1 VSAQIAAFF
10 DLDGTLVPLPSLE
23 RRFFRVLRQR
33 REIPLKNYF
42 HWLREALKL
51 LPLGISTIAHANK
64 MYLRGVETF
73 DENCMENRA
82 GSLVHKGGRPSRI
95 RADQA
100 EGQASTPP
108 RRNARLPVPR
118 FFEDG
123 IERVVCHAMLG
134 HDIVIV
140 SGTLEPLARAAARA
154 LEAEL
159 AARGFATKI
168 RVCATKLEES
178 QGRWTGRILG
188 EAMFGKAKAR
198 AVKKVAEEMGLD
210 LSQSWA
216 YGDSAADRW
225 MLQAVG
231 HPTAVN
237 PTLRLARV
245 ARKRDWPVLL
255 WREERNRTQ
264 GQDEGQKE
272 ETKHAEEPAHETVL
286 QRAER
291 PA

>member
-23 RRFFRVLRQR
+23 RRFFRILRHR
-33 REIPLKNYF
+33 REIALKGCF
-42 HWLREALKL
+42 FWLREAWKL
-51 LPLGISTIAHANK
+51 LPGGVSSITHANK
-64 MYLRGVETF
+64 MYLRGVQGLYESGT
-73 DENCMENRA
+73 ENRA
-82 GSLVHKGGRPSRI
+82 GSPVHKSGRPSRF

-100 EGQASTPP
+100 EGQASALP
-108 RRNARLPVPR
+108 RRNPRLPVPR

-123 IERVVCHAMLG
+123 MERVVCHAMLG
-134 HDIVIV
+134 HAIVIV
-140 SGTLEPLARAAARA
+140 SGTLEPLANAAGHA

-198 AVKKVAEEMGLD
+198 AVRKVAEEMGLD

-225 MLQAVG
+225 MLQVVG

-237 PTLRLARV
+237 PTLRLARF
-245 ARKRDWPVLL
+245 ARDRDWPVLR

-264 GQDEGQKE
+264 GQDEHKKE
-272 ETKHAEEPAHETVL
+272 ETKHVEEPAHESV
-286 QRAER
+286 QQHAGR